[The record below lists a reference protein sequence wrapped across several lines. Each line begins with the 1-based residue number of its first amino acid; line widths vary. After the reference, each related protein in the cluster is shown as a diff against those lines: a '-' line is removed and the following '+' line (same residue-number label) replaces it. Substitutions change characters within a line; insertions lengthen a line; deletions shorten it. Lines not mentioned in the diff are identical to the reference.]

1 MCVHMFNKKKL
12 ACLCAH
18 VYMSVYSLTAEG
30 FSFQK
35 AISEKNKFVSS
46 SYRLRWCS
54 HGKKKVK
61 GERSSANTWINEV
74 SYELSLL
81 VPYVRVREGL
91 ANTSPVAGEQK
102 GTSPNQEIMHSQW
115 YNNGLTQTDRQTDRP
130 TPSLAPSLLPSLPFL
145 HLLCLIPSWLCRS
158 SFHSKPWYKS
168 AKPYR
173 SPVGNAA
180 PRAAGCCCFLFHTR
194 NNKHHKM
201 LFLLFFFSHS
211 GVRKCMKSSSFNGER
226 QDYDQGEIKL

>member
-115 YNNGLTQTDRQTDRP
+115 YNNGLTQTDRQTDQP
-130 TPSLAPSLLPSLPFL
+130 LPLLHLSCPPFLSSISSASSLHDSADPVSIASHGTSLPSLTAPL
-145 HLLCLIPSWLCRS
+145 WEMQRHELL
-158 SFHSKPWYKS
+158 
-168 AKPYR
+168 
-173 SPVGNAA
+173 GAA
-180 PRAAGCCCFLFHTR
+180 AFCSTRETINITRCF
-194 NNKHHKM
+194 
-201 LFLLFFFSHS
+201 FFFSFFPTLEWENAWKVVHLM
-211 GVRKCMKSSSFNGER
+211 VRGRTM
-226 QDYDQGEIKL
+226 IKGK